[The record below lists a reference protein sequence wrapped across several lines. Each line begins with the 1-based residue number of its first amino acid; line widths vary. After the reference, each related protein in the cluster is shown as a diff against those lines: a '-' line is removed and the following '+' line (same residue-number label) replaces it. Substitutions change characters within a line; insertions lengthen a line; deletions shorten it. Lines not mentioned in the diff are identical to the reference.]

1 LLISALEQ
9 HRHIVQ
15 LGKVFQKERE
25 IKADQIRIWSE
36 APIEYLNNFLYKDYA
51 KEIKA
56 VGFKIHYYHCQEQN
70 WKPVWKHLA
79 ASRIR
84 DLH

>member
-1 LLISALEQ
+1 MLISALEQ

-15 LGKVFQKERE
+15 FGEVFQKERE
-25 IKADQIRIWSE
+25 IKADHTRIWSE
-36 APIEYLNNFLYKDYA
+36 APIEYLNSFIYKDYA

-56 VGFKIHYYHCQEQN
+56 VGILIHYYHYQERN

-84 DLH
+84 VLH